1 MDGDETPESCAAA
14 RLEVRQNRKTGK
26 WRVNDVDGPRYKA
39 LGNSMAVPVMR
50 WILKRFLKNITN
62 YQHTGD

>member
-1 MDGDETPESCAAA
+1 MDASETPEGCRAQGMQ
-14 RLEVRQNRKTGK
+14 VRQTKKGK

-50 WILKRFLKNITN
+50 WIGARITKVEA
-62 YQHTGD
+62 HA